1 MALLRHLI
9 ALLTAAR
16 TAKEAGCWRPA
27 PRLVLRSHQTPLI
40 LQPPALAPL
49 LLRSQDKPPAQPP
62 RRISTA
68 ALAQATPP
76 APTSGKQGP

>member
-16 TAKEAGCWRPA
+16 TAKEAGCWRLA
-27 PRLVLRSHQTPLI
+27 LRLVLRSHQTPLI

-49 LLRSQDKPPAQPP
+49 LRSHQLP

-76 APTSGKQGP
+76 TPTSGKQGP

>member
-16 TAKEAGCWRPA
+16 TAKEAGCWRLA
-27 PRLVLRSHQTPLI
+27 PRLVLRSPPLI

-49 LLRSQDKPPAQPP
+49 LRSHQTP

-68 ALAQATPP
+68 ALAQATPQ

>member
-27 PRLVLRSHQTPLI
+27 PRLVLRSHQTPI

-49 LLRSQDKPPAQPP
+49 LLRSQDQPPAQPP

-76 APTSGKQGP
+76 APTSGKQGR

>member
-16 TAKEAGCWRPA
+16 TAKEAGCWRLA

-40 LQPPALAPL
+40 LLPPALAPL
-49 LLRSQDKPPAQPP
+49 PRSQDQPPAQPP

-68 ALAQATPP
+68 ALAQATPQ